1 MRAGKAIWAVIFGG
15 LALFGGTAGRSVKK
29 SNPDP
34 FPKQE
39 EQFIEALGYT
49 GELRPTFYYTEGVK
63 YSLLHND
70 PEVAL
75 RFFARAIEIDSTHA
89 PSYYTT
95 AAILSGIAP
104 ERALAY
110 NRQAVRLDS
119 TNLWYRNQL
128 GRLLLITGDYDG
140 AMAIYERLVRE
151 APHNP
156 DNYRLLAAL
165 YETKKLPFTAIAIL
179 DSAEYRLGR
188 IEELASYKREL
199 LINVKLFDKAIEESK
214 ALVRDFPFREENY
227 LVLAQLYAIAGKD
240 SLALANFNEALVLNP
255 ASVETLGALSDF
267 YKEKGDYTK
276 MLSTARAIFQLDD
289 ALLEN
294 KIAFLGELMRDRA
307 FYKNFFFQI
316 SDLASILLIKH
327 PDNYE
332 VFKLY
337 TGHLLASGSP
347 EEALKLYKGRITT
360 DGKKNIDIL
369 NTILDIEAYLKRP
382 DSVTKYVTLA
392 LEYFPRNAELYIRY
406 GSILS
411 HLEENKKAQQAY
423 QKALKHATT
432 DSLKSAVYGI
442 LGDFAHRNGKTGQS
456 YSYYDR
462 ALKYDPDNAMVL
474 NNYSYFLSTSNRQL
488 ERALKMGRRATELT
502 PNFSTYID
510 TYAWALYKLG
520 RYDEAKKAMQQ
531 ALSLDRSGSTE
542 LMMHYGDI
550 LYALKDYFMA
560 SVYWKKAL
568 EKGHDADEVNIRLQW
583 IESKSGSSP

>member
-1 MRAGKAIWAVIFGG
+1 MRASRAIWMVIFGG
-15 LALFGGTAGRSVKK
+15 LVLFGGTAMRGAKK
-29 SNPDP
+29 SALNLLSKRED
-34 FPKQE
+34 
-39 EQFIEALGYT
+39 QFIEALGYT
-49 GELRPTFYYTEGVK
+49 GDLRPTFYYTEGVK
-63 YSLLHND
+63 HALLRND
-70 PEVAL
+70 PAIAL
-75 RFFARAIEIDSTHA
+75 QLFTKAIEIDSTHA
-89 PSYYTT
+89 PSHYEI
-95 AAILSGIAP
+95 ASLLSGSAP

-110 NRQAVRLDS
+110 SRQALRLDS

-140 AMAIYERLVRE
+140 ALAIYERLVRV

-199 LINVKLFDKAIEESK
+199 LIEVKLFDKAIEESK

-227 LVLAQLYAIAGKD
+227 LVLAQLYARAGKD
-240 SLALANFNEALVLNP
+240 SLALANFNEALALDP
-255 ASVETLGALSDF
+255 TSVETLGALSDF
-267 YKEKGDYTK
+267 YKGKGDYAK
-276 MLSTARAIFQLDD
+276 MLSTTRTIFQSDD
-289 ALLEN
+289 APLET
-294 KIAFLGELMRDRA
+294 KIAFFKELIRDRG

-316 SDLASILLIKH
+316 SDLASTLLIKY
-327 PDNYE
+327 PSNYE

-337 TGHLLASGSP
+337 TEHLLASGSP
-347 EEALKLYKGRITT
+347 EEALKLYKGRIPME
-360 DGKKNIDIL
+360 GKKNIDIL
-369 NTILDIEAYLKRP
+369 NTILDVEAYLKRP
-382 DSVTKYVTLA
+382 DSVAKYVTLA
-392 LEYFPRNAELYIRY
+392 LGYFPRNAELYIRY

-411 HLEENKKAQQAY
+411 HLEENKKAQQNY
-423 QKALKHATT
+423 QKALKYAAT
-432 DSLKSAVYGI
+432 DSLKSAIYGI
-442 LGDFAHRNGKTGQS
+442 MGDLSHRDGNPRQS

-474 NNYSYFLSTSNRQL
+474 NNYSYFLSSSGQQL
-488 ERALKMGRRATELT
+488 EQALKMGRRATELI

-520 RYDEAKKAMQQ
+520 RYEEAKKAMQQ

-568 EKGHDADEVNIRLQW
+568 EKGHDADEVNGRLRQ
-583 IESKSGSSP
+583 IGE